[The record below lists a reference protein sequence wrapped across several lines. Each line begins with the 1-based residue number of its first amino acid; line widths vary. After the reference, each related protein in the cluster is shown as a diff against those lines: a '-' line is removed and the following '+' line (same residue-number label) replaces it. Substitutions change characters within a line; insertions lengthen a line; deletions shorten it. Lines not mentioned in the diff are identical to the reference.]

1 MATGGVSGYASI
13 NARVRVMYSSL
24 LTPQE
29 ISRLG
34 EAVDLSAL
42 LAQLKRTAYGPYLEK
57 VKDKDLTPRRA
68 AFQIRQRLAAAY
80 ISIIHAAPEHTRTLL
95 MQRYRAFEVDNLKAV
110 LRGIVTHAAWD
121 RVSFVLFPFG
131 HESVLP
137 AQAMVEAGSVAPA
150 VELLRG
156 TPYYDTLSHAMKRYS
171 AEQNIFPLEVALDLS
186 YWRDLWKDV
195 RQLPDQDRV
204 QALRIVGELVDM
216 NNLMWAIRYRV
227 YHHLSEEE
235 LINYTLPFGYRVR
248 DEDVRG
254 VAAGAD
260 IAQVVKRVYPSLH
273 DVDTLLQD
281 PRQGLPQLELQL
293 QHRVVER
300 CRAAF
305 VGNPFHIGIPLAYLT
320 LSELEIQD
328 LVVLIEAKAAQVPV
342 EEYRQYLA
350 MGETGK

>member
-1 MATGGVSGYASI
+1 
-13 NARVRVMYSSL
+13 MYSSL

-34 EAVDLSAL
+34 EAADLSVL
-42 LAQLKRTAYGPYLEK
+42 LAQLKHTAYGPYLEK
-57 VKDKDLTPRRA
+57 VKDRDLTPRRA
-68 AFQIRQRLAAAY
+68 AFQIRQRLAEAY
-80 ISIIHAAPEHTRTLL
+80 TSIIHAAPEHTRTLL

-131 HESVLP
+131 HETIVP

-235 LINYTLPFGYRVR
+235 LINYTLSFGYRVR

-254 VAAGAD
+254 IAAGAD
-260 IAQVVKRVYPSLH
+260 IAQVVKRVYPGLH

-281 PRQGLPQLELQL
+281 PRQGLPRLELEL

-305 VGNPFHIGIPLAYLT
+305 VGNPFHIGIPLAFLV

-342 EEYRQYLA
+342 EDYRQYLA
-350 MGETGK
+350 MGEVAK